1 MSATVIPARD
11 VGRAIYEG
19 LRQAAQEAYPE
30 LTEAEREVLLAE
42 FLGAVVKR
50 LEGNYGQDSR

>member
-19 LRQAAQEAYPE
+19 LREVAREAHPE
-30 LTEAEREVLLAE
+30 LTEDEREVLLAE

-50 LEGNYGQDSR
+50 LGG